1 MDFGKFIATRTIVA
15 DVTMIEGY
23 GYEDQFDKGTSGFLY
38 NGDNLF
44 IQQVSPLNF
53 GESITDGDYHVELF
67 GDDFRG
73 SLSDCE
79 VELYAAATRERVLE
93 S

>member
-23 GYEDQFDKGTSGFLY
+23 GYEDQYDKGTSGFLY

-44 IQQVSPLNF
+44 IQQISPLEF
-53 GESITDGDYHVELF
+53 GALDTDGEYLVELF
-67 GDDFRG
+67 GDDYRG
-73 SLSDCE
+73 TLANCE
-79 VELYAAATRERVLE
+79 VELYAAAKREGVLE